1 VVIRLPPHA
10 AVPTE
15 PAPVE
20 HVSSPPVHRA
30 RVAVLLMGLLLLGA
44 FGAPARAAGPVVL
57 EYFWA
62 EGCPYC
68 AQQAIFLDDLEQR
81 FGDDLVVERY
91 EVSGDPAARDRWVDE
106 LAARGQQASGVPTT
120 ILGDQVWVGFDERA
134 GQSILQAVE
143 VEVAAVQP
151 TDDPDPPDDDGN
163 ELGPPAPEAG
173 ATTID
178 LPLVGEV
185 KLAGR
190 SAIGTTAL
198 IALVD
203 GFNPCSLWVLTVL
216 LAMVV
221 NAGASRGRVA
231 LVGGTFLTVT
241 GLIYGAFIAGV
252 FSVLGFV
259 EHLSAIRIAVAILA
273 LVIGA
278 INVKDYVAFKRGPSL
293 TIPDRFKPRIYRA
306 GRAVRDPSR
315 SLPAV
320 VGVTAAMAVGIALV
334 ELPCTAGFPV
344 IWTGIMR
351 SQEVAGVEFAALL
364 ALYLLIYVLDELVL
378 FAVVVTTLRI
388 GRFQETHGRV
398 LKLVGGAVMLA
409 LGVVLILAPE
419 LMDSLAGAAL
429 VVLGSIGLAVLIAV
443 VHRMSGGEAGHQR
456 TEPGGA
462 HGRDD
467 GSERSRAR
475 QGAGRRR

>member
-1 VVIRLPPHA
+1 
-10 AVPTE
+10 
-15 PAPVE
+15 VE
-20 HVSSPPVHRA
+20 HVSSPPVRRA
-30 RVAVLLMGLLLLGA
+30 RVPILLMGLLLLLGA
-44 FGAPARAAGPVVL
+44 FGSPARADGPVVL

-68 AQQAIFLDDLEQR
+68 AQQAVFLDDLERQI
-81 FGDDLVVERY
+81 GDDLVVERY
-91 EVSGDPAARDRWVDE
+91 EVSGDPAARDRWVEE

-120 ILGDQVWVGFDERA
+120 ILGSQVWVGFDERT
-134 GQSILQAVE
+134 GQSIRQAVE
-143 VEVAAVQP
+143 AEVAALDP
-151 TDDPDPPDDDGN
+151 ADDPDNAVDDAN
-163 ELGPPAPEAG
+163 ALGPPAPEAD
-173 ATTID
+173 TTAINI
-178 LPLVGEV
+178 PLIGEV
-185 KLAGR
+185 GLSGR

-216 LAMVV
+216 LAMVI

-241 GLIYGAFIAGV
+241 GLLYGAFIAGV

-259 EHLSAIRIAVAILA
+259 EHLSAIRVAVAILA

-306 GRAVRDPSR
+306 GRAIRDPSR

-320 VGVTAAMAVGIALV
+320 VGVTAAMAAGIALV

-351 SQEVAGVEFAALL
+351 TQGVAGVEFAALL
-364 ALYLLIYVLDELVL
+364 GLYLLIYVLDELVL
-378 FAVVVTTLRI
+378 FAVVVATLRI

-398 LKLVGGAVMLA
+398 LKLVGGSVMLA

-419 LMDSLAGAAL
+419 LMDSLAGATL
-429 VVLGSIGLAVLIAV
+429 VVLGSIGVAVAIAAI
-443 VHRMSGGEAGHQR
+443 HRMVGGNGDSGGSEAQ
-456 TEPGGA
+456 EQA
-462 HGRDD
+462 SAAARDGD
-467 GSERSRAR
+467 GSTPSEPHTRS
-475 QGAGRRR
+475 GRRR